1 MLNEQLV
8 LDHIRTNGPSSRA
21 ELARASGLSKSTVSM
36 AMANVER
43 AGLVREAG
51 HRRGA
56 PGRAARLYEVTPEAG
71 FVLALDVGRQFLRGA
86 VANLTGSVVARETI
100 RSRATQGRRRVSELI
115 GLADTLTARAGIGRA
130 ALTQTVVG
138 CPGVYDRH
146 ADTIRL
152 TGGLPGWDQPG
163 VPAWLRDAFGSSL
176 VVENDV
182 DAAALAEQAHG
193 HGRHA
198 SSFAFVT
205 VGTGIGMGLV
215 LGGQLHRGAHGTA
228 GEIAFLPFTEP
239 AVRACTEAE
248 HRGSLEM
255 AVSSA
260 AVTRAARSAGMRGAV
275 SARRVFAAAAR
286 GDGRAAA
293 VVAAEAGLVARAIC
307 AIVAVVDPELV
318 VLGGGIGQAPG
329 FAAAVQ
335 AELATLAPVRPNVLV
350 SALGADAVVDG
361 CLAAGTERAWEHVT
375 ARLAEQQPQ
384 AAPAREFGGPRT
396 EVVWSTSRH
405 ARTGKPG
412 EESTAAQAIR

>member
-1 MLNEQLV
+1 MSAARPALIRVLNEQLL
-8 LDHIRTNGPSSRA
+8 LDHIRHHGPCSRA
-21 ELARASGLSKSTVSM
+21 ELARVSGLSKSTVSM

-56 PGRAARLYEVTPEAG
+56 PGRAAQLYEVTPDAG
-71 FVLALDVGRQFLRGA
+71 YVVALDVGRQFLRGA
-86 VANLTGSVVARETI
+86 LADLTGAVVARETI
-100 RSRATQGRRRVSELI
+100 RSRAAHGGRRVSELI
-115 GLADTLTARAGIGRA
+115 GLADILTERAGIDRA
-130 ALTQTVVG
+130 TVTQTVIG

-152 TGGLPGWDQPG
+152 TGGLTGWDQPG
-163 VPAWLRDAFGSSL
+163 LPARLRDAFGSSL
-176 VVENDV
+176 MVENDV

-215 LGGQLHRGAHGTA
+215 LDGHLHRGAHGIA
-228 GEIAFLPFTEP
+228 GEIAFLPVAADPVLGEQ
-239 AVRACTEAE
+239 EAE
-248 HRGSLEM
+248 RRGSLEA

-260 AVTRAARSAGMRGAV
+260 AVSRAARASGMRGPV

-286 GDGRAAA
+286 GDERARR
-293 VVAAEAGLVARAIC
+293 VVAAEAAMVARAVC

-329 FAAAVQ
+329 FAEAVTV
-335 AELATLAPVRPNVLV
+335 ELAALAPLTPEVRV
-350 SALGADAVVDG
+350 SALGEDAVVDG
-361 CLAAGTERAWEHVT
+361 CLAAGLDRAWEILT
-375 ARLAEQQPQ
+375 ATVPDTELITGHDRLA
-384 AAPAREFGGPRT
+384 ADRL
-396 EVVWSTSRH
+396 
-405 ARTGKPG
+405 
-412 EESTAAQAIR
+412 